1 MTRRVVITGIGMVT
15 PCGNSTSETWDNIK
29 NGRSGVAPITLYDP
43 SDFTVKIAA
52 EAKNFRPEDYMPGK
66 EVRRRDRY
74 QHFITAAA
82 KEAIGGSGL
91 TVTDENRD
99 KIGVFIGSAV
109 AGVSSYYELLWDF
122 FETRDARAVTPF
134 AVPMLMGNGGSALIS
149 IEYGM
154 TGPSYVLT
162 SACASGADCI
172 GHAFDM
178 IRLGRLDAAVTGAG
192 EAPVIPIGIAA
203 FDRIGAC
210 SRDNDTPKEAVRP
223 FSKDRSGLVFA
234 EGAGVLVLEALEV
247 AQARGA
253 VILGEV
259 VGYGSTSDS
268 FHITAPHPSGGG
280 AARAIRMAMDDAR
293 VGAEDIH
300 YINAHGTATSLNDA
314 METQAVKA
322 ALGQHAYNVPMSST
336 KSMTGHG
343 MGFTAAIEAAFAAL
357 AIRDNVAPPTINL
370 REPDPACDLDYVPHT
385 ARETRIDCVMS
396 NSFGFGGHNASL
408 IIKRFVG

>member
-1 MTRRVVITGIGMVT
+1 MTRRVVITGLGMVS
-15 PCGNSTSETWDNIK
+15 PCGNSAEQTWDNIK
-29 NGRSGVAPITLYDP
+29 NGRSGVAPITLYDASP
-43 SDFTVKIAA
+43 YLVKIAA
-52 EAKNFRPEDYMPGK
+52 EAKNFRPEDYMHPR

-82 KEAIGGSGL
+82 KEAIGQSGL
-91 TVTDENRD
+91 TVTDSNRD
-99 KIGVFIGSAV
+99 RIGVFVGSAV
-109 AGVSSYYELLWDF
+109 GGTTSYYELLWDF
-122 FETRDARAVTPF
+122 FQTNDARGVTPF

-149 IEYGM
+149 IDYGM

-172 GHAFDM
+172 GHGYDM
-178 IRLGRLDAAVTGAG
+178 IRLGRLDAAITGAG
-192 EAPVIPIGIAA
+192 ESPIIPIAIAA

-210 SRDNDTPKEAVRP
+210 SRDNDNPSEAVRP
-223 FSKDRSGLVFA
+223 FSKDRAGLAFA
-234 EGAGVLVLEALEV
+234 EGAGVLVLEELEY
-247 AQARGA
+247 AKERGA

-268 FHITAPHPSGGG
+268 HHITAPHPSGSG
-280 AARAIRMAMDDAR
+280 ATRAILQAMSDAKIN
-293 VGAEDIH
+293 AQDLH
-300 YINAHGTATSLNDA
+300 YINAHGTATSLNDS
-314 METQAVKA
+314 METQAVKT
-322 ALGQHAYNVPMSST
+322 ALGEHAYKVPMSST

-343 MGFTAAIEAAFAAL
+343 MGFTAAVEAGFAVL

-370 REPDPACDLDYVPHT
+370 REPDPVCDLDYVPHT
-385 ARETRIDCVMS
+385 AREISIDCVMS